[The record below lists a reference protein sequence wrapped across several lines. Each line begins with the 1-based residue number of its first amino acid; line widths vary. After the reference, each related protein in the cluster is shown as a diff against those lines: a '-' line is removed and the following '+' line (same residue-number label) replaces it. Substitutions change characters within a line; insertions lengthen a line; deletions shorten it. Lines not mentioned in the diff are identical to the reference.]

1 MTLKRKLDLTSKAT
15 KQNCIDEIIF
25 RVNEAVDDEI
35 GIITAEE
42 VLELVTENIASEIYD
57 QAVEDVKKLLA
68 ERQMDINI
76 EIDLL
81 KSKG

>member
-15 KQNCIDEIIF
+15 KQKCIDEIIY

-35 GIITAEE
+35 GMITAEE

>member
-1 MTLKRKLDLTSKAT
+1 MTVKRKFDFTSKAT
-15 KQNCIDEIIF
+15 KQKCIDEIIY

-35 GIITAEE
+35 GMITAEE